1 MTYDYKFF
9 AEHIKQ
15 IASIVSVEVF
25 PDGTYGNIR
34 LVTANEKFLNM
45 VNSVYEKN
53 SGRNMYKTDFIPDQ
67 PYEKYIPK
75 DHNFEDLCYRSA
87 ILGETLRTYI
97 HPERMPTWMYITAIP
112 LNSDK
117 ENIGYCAYLQKFT
130 EDPDYS
136 LMTNISPDTAS
147 QVLDICMKLRG
158 TNDFMTTISD
168 VIMDIRNISDSEHCC
183 ILLTDFS
190 QRKCSVL
197 CEALSKDTK
206 LNSMKK
212 YVDDDFID
220 IADTWH
226 DTIGNGGCAI
236 IKDEQDWA
244 WLKTHNPVWYDSI
257 TPAGAKSIV
266 LFPLKYREETIG
278 FIWAINFNTDLAMK
292 IKELLELSTF
302 FLASEIANHQLFSRL
317 EILSTTDM
325 LTGVLNR
332 NAMNNRVD
340 RLITENSRTDI
351 KQSVGIIFA
360 DLNGLKQVNDSKG
373 HFTGDLLLKDAA
385 LSIQKHFPDNEIYRA
400 GGDEFMVLAM
410 EMTKDEFIK
419 RASEFRDDVKDPD
432 GICFAVGWAYD
443 TITNISRAMHV
454 ADVNM
459 YADKQ
464 HFYELHPERK
474 KGRI

>member
-1 MTYDYKFF
+1 MNFDYKFF
-9 AEHIKQ
+9 SEHIKQ
-15 IASIVSVEVF
+15 IASVFSVEVF

-34 LVTANEKFLNM
+34 LVTANDKFLKM
-45 VNSVYEKN
+45 VNAVYDMNNGK
-53 SGRNMYKTDFIPDQ
+53 NMYKTDFIPDQ

-75 DHNFEDLCYRSA
+75 DHSFEDLCYRSA

-97 HPERMPTWMYITAIP
+97 HPERMPTWMYITTIP

-136 LMTNISPDTAS
+136 LMTDISPDTAS
-147 QVLDICMKLRG
+147 EVLEICMKLRG
-158 TNDFMTTISD
+158 TNDFMSTISE
-168 VIMDIRNISDSEHCC
+168 VISDIRDICDAEHCC
-183 ILLTDFS
+183 ILLTDFA

-197 CEALSKDTK
+197 CEALSNDTK
-206 LNSMKK
+206 LSTMKK

-226 DTIGNGGCAI
+226 DTIGSGGCAI
-236 IKDEQDWA
+236 IKNDLDWA
-244 WLKTHNPVWYDSI
+244 WLKEHNPVWYGSI
-257 TPAGAKSIV
+257 KPAGAKSIV
-266 LFPLKYREETIG
+266 LFPLKFREETIG
-278 FIWAINFNTDLAMK
+278 FIWAINFKTSIATK

-302 FLASEIANHQLFSRL
+302 FLAAEIANHQLFNRL

-340 RLITENSRTDI
+340 RLMMKNEMYTHKE
-351 KQSVGIIFA
+351 SVGIIFA
-360 DLNGLKQVNDSKG
+360 DLNGLKQINDSEG

-385 LSIQKHFPDNEIYRA
+385 LTLQKHFPDNEIYRA

-410 EMTKDEFIK
+410 EMSKDEFER
-419 RASEFRDDVKDPD
+419 RAEKFRLAVSEPD
-432 GICFAVGWAYD
+432 GVCFAVGWCYD
-443 TITNISRAMHV
+443 TIGNIGNAMHT
-454 ADVNM
+454 ADENM

-464 HFYELHPERK
+464 RFYEKHPERK
-474 KGRI
+474 RKER